1 MLYIIFSLNIFQL
14 KMSHLKK
21 QTKKIDVFSPRGIV
35 SENVTCDQKNQMRFL
50 LLIFFFSSF
59 GIFTIVK
66 IPCRARAQVDH
77 LNLYFLLCVDLLTM
91 PHMIFGNKR
100 LLAHSIVTTT
110 STATTPCCF
119 FPLNKDTVV
128 SEYAENKQHHFSTPH
143 CIFMPLTKYLQYFH
157 LEQMGP
163 CLSVAYIVSFF
174 NSDST
179 LPQ

>member
-128 SEYAENKQHHFSTPH
+128 SEDAENKQHHFFYSSLHFHAPH
-143 CIFMPLTKYLQYFH
+143 QVSAVFSPGTNGTVLVCSLYCFIF
-157 LEQMGP
+157 
-163 CLSVAYIVSFF
+163 
-174 NSDST
+174 
-179 LPQ
+179 